1 MLNQATHC
9 PAQNRFALL
18 LEMLN
23 QATHCPAQNRFALLL
38 EMLIRATHC
47 PAQNRFALLLEMLN
61 EKAALMDSAAF
72 RFRQISS
79 APERA
84 WN

>member
-1 MLNQATHC
+1 
-9 PAQNRFALL
+9 L

-23 QATHCPAQNRFALLL
+23 Q
-38 EMLIRATHC
+38 ATHC

>member
-1 MLNQATHC
+1 MRKT
-9 PAQNRFALL
+9 QNRYAVS

-38 EMLIRATHC
+38 EMLK
-47 PAQNRFALLLEMLN
+47 
-61 EKAALMDSAAF
+61 EKAALMYSAAF

>member
-9 PAQNRFALL
+9 P
-18 LEMLN
+18 
-23 QATHCPAQNRFALLL
+23 T
-38 EMLIRATHC
+38 
-47 PAQNRFALLLEMLN
+47 QNRFALLLEMLN
-61 EKAALMDSAAF
+61 EKAALMYSAAF